1 MCLLAKAQPRLDFY
15 ANAPRDVHTTNAASE
30 NVTGLWWN
38 PGMEM
43 FTIVLRGPFLFAAS
57 IGFVEGLDP
66 TAYTGHLCHGAVGV
80 KHVPTL

>member
-1 MCLLAKAQPRLDFY
+1 MQPDQACYQQERVSPYKID
-15 ANAPRDVHTTNAASE
+15 AHPIANAASE

-80 KHVPTL
+80 KYVPTL